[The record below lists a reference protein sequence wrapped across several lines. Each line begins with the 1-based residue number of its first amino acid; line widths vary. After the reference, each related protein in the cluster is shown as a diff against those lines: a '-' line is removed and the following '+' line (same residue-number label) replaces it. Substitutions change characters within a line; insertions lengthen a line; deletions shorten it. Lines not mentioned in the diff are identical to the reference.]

1 MHYLLNQ
8 CYQFIKYLS
17 RFFDCLAHP
26 IKAGSKFYYCCTL
39 NLPLLNWFWFVEY
52 CQTSPKK
59 NRYEDD
65 LSAIFGQWHQWPKL
79 HLSLDA
85 LSNQKI
91 LKGIYYL
98 YFDRD
103 RMSGFE
109 WYGLFKTVLEPSS
122 SSENRKY

>member
-1 MHYLLNQ
+1 MVNGTLL
-8 CYQFIKYLS
+8 
-17 RFFDCLAHP
+17 
-26 IKAGSKFYYCCTL
+26 
-39 NLPLLNWFWFVEY
+39 
-52 CQTSPKK
+52 
-59 NRYEDD
+59 
-65 LSAIFGQWHQWPKL
+65 IFGTSKNEQTKL
-79 HLSLDA
+79 HLSLYA